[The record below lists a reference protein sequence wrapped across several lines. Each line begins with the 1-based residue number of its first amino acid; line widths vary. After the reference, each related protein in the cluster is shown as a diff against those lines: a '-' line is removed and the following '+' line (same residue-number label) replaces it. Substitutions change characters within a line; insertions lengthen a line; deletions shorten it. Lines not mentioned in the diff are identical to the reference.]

1 MSRMKNQAMI
11 SFPLFVISNILL
23 THGALAASPST
34 TAMLAA
40 VSKIPYQTDIVPVAT
55 QKAVTIKHHSFTTM
69 SGWRTVI
76 RKTGTTGCLK
86 KSFDSKENVN
96 KSRVPSPAF

>member
-1 MSRMKNQAMI
+1 MSRMRNQAMI
-11 SFPLFVISNILL
+11 SFPLVVISNILL

-55 QKAVTIKHHSFTTM
+55 QKAVTNNQAPLIHDDVWVAHRDQKDRHYRLPEEVF
-69 SGWRTVI
+69 
-76 RKTGTTGCLK
+76 
-86 KSFDSKENVN
+86 
-96 KSRVPSPAF
+96 